1 MHSISET
8 VFVHAVFFFS
18 LNQWHPEQ
26 VKKKKK
32 RERKREKEELN
43 IVFIV
48 LQCKLK
54 ISNHLANLLPNGV
67 LAVTSHTNC
76 MLGGG
81 WRKKKKHRGRLL
93 RISISMFCPLWSL
106 KIFIIATSPGCS
118 NIFYDVSYQLTS
130 VSQQTLL
137 CSSVS
142 GEIGYFCQLEIS
154 KLFN

>member
-81 WRKKKKHRGRLL
+81 WRKKKKTQRKTPENINIYVL
-93 RISISMFCPLWSL
+93 PLV
-106 KIFIIATSPGCS
+106 KPQDFHYC
-118 NIFYDVSYQLTS
+118 
-130 VSQQTLL
+130 
-137 CSSVS
+137 
-142 GEIGYFCQLEIS
+142 YFTWML
-154 KLFN
+154 